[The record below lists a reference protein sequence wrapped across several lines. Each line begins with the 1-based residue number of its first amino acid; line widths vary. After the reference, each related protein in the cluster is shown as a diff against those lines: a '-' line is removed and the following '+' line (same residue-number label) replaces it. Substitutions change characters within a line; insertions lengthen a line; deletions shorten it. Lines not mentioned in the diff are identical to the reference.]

1 MPMMHRTKL
10 AGLIVLLA
18 ASGVLA
24 IESGPA
30 VGKRIPGSFRPMNV
44 TGDSAGKRNC
54 LVCQN
59 GENPV
64 AMVFARELSDPVIQL
79 IKKLDAESVK
89 NAKKQM
95 GSFVVF
101 LSDDESL
108 CDKLK
113 ALAEKED
120 LKECLLAMDAVSGP
134 QGFNI
139 AKEADVT
146 VILYEKQIV
155 RANHA
160 FKKGELDEKAIAS
173 IVKDVAKILN

>member
-1 MPMMHRTKL
+1 MNHRTKL
-10 AGLIVLLA
+10 AGFFFIFLA
-18 ASGVLA
+18 ATGASA
-24 IESGPA
+24 IDSGPA

-44 TGDSAGKRNC
+44 TGDNAGKRNC

-59 GENPV
+59 GDNPV
-64 AMVFARELSDPVIQL
+64 AMVFARELSEPVIQL
-79 IKKLDAESVK
+79 IKKLDAETVK

-101 LSDDESL
+101 LSDDETL
-108 CDKLK
+108 FDKLK
-113 ALAEKED
+113 ALAEKEG

-134 QGFNI
+134 QGYSI

-146 VILYEKQIV
+146 IIVYEKQVV

-160 FKKGELDEKAIAS
+160 FKKGELGAKAIDNVVEDIAK
-173 IVKDVAKILN
+173 IVK